1 MKVVNSFMGSKL
13 ISIVIPVFNVANYFR
28 ETLNCILKQ
37 TYTNWE
43 LLLVDDGSTDGS
55 LEIALEYCGKD
66 NRIKSIKREEQPKGA
81 PTCRNIGLRMAKG
94 DYLIYLDSD
103 DIIAPY
109 CFQQRVDYMKSH
121 DCDFAVFPMM
131 GYYERLFDAPGMS
144 YGYKPQGDIVCALLA
159 RTLPFVVVT
168 NIYKR
173 QVLIDKQ
180 IFWDTNLKSYQDSD
194 YNLQAIRSGMTYEI
208 SNALPDYFYRLSA
221 QNSICKKLATASN
234 CESQIKFI
242 EKQTSL
248 FGNSKANKQ
257 ALKVCAAQIYWNI
270 IRVKDNKGIT
280 DKFVNI
286 HLFDNMPFFKWRI
299 RKSSMLA
306 RRVSRE
312 SAYDLIQL
320 ILTPL
325 FYINFRLRYRRWNK
339 YNIVVYKEL
348 TEKYQKEYK
357 L

>member
-1 MKVVNSFMGSKL
+1 MKEEKL
-13 ISIVIPVFNVANYFR
+13 VSIVIPVYNVENYLSK
-28 ETLNCILKQ
+28 TLDCIIEQ

-43 LLLVDDGSTDGS
+43 LILVDDGSTDGS
-55 LEIALEYCGKD
+55 VEIAKKYSEKD
-66 NRIKSIKREEQPKGA
+66 KRIKVFLRESLPKGA
-81 PTCRNIGLRMAKG
+81 PHCRNIGMDLAKG
-94 DYLIYLDSD
+94 EYLIYLDSD

-109 CFQQRVDYMKSH
+109 CFKQRVDFIEANV
-121 DCDFAVFPMM
+121 CDFAVFPMM
-131 GYYERLFDAPGMS
+131 GFYNKLFDAPGMS
-144 YGYKPQGDIVCALLA
+144 YGYKPQGEIICALLA

-248 FGNSKANKQ
+248 FGNSRANKQ

-270 IRVKDNKGIT
+270 IRVKDNKDIT

-299 RKSSMLA
+299 KKSSMLA
-306 RRVSRE
+306 KRVSRE

-320 ILTPL
+320 IFTPL
-325 FYINFRLRYRRWNK
+325 FYIKFRLCYRRWNK

-348 TEKYQKEYK
+348 AEKYQKEYK

>member
-1 MKVVNSFMGSKL
+1 MVKEGKL
-13 ISIVIPVFNVANYFR
+13 LSVVIPVYNVKDYLGK
-28 ETLNCILKQ
+28 TLDCIIEQ
-37 TYTNWE
+37 TYKTWE
-43 LLLVDDGSTDGS
+43 LILVDDGSDDGS
-55 LEIALEYCGKD
+55 LEIAKKYCEKD
-66 NRIKSIKREEQPKGA
+66 KRIRLYQRDRLPKGA
-81 PTCRNIGLRMAKG
+81 PSCRNMGLELAKG

-103 DIIAPY
+103 DVIAPY
-109 CFQQRVDYMKSH
+109 CFKQRVEYIEAN

-131 GYYERLFDAPGMS
+131 GFYNKLFDAPGMS
-144 YGYKPQGDIVCALLA
+144 YGYKPQGEIICALLA

-173 QVLIDKQ
+173 QVLVDNKI
-180 IFWDTNLKSYQDSD
+180 IWDTNLKSYQDSD

-248 FGNSKANKQ
+248 FGNSRAYKQ

-270 IRVKDNKGIT
+270 IRVKDNKEIT

-286 HLFDNMPFFKWRI
+286 KLFEGNQFFKWRVK
-299 RKSSMLA
+299 KSSALV
-306 RRVSRE
+306 RNVSRE
-312 SAYDLIQL
+312 SMYDLIQL
-320 ILTPL
+320 FLTPL
-325 FYINFRLRYRRWNK
+325 FYIKFRLCYRRWNK
-339 YNIVVYKEL
+339 YNIAVYKEL
-348 TEKYQKEYK
+348 TEKYQKHYNK
-357 L
+357 A

>member
-1 MKVVNSFMGSKL
+1 MVEEGKL
-13 ISIVIPVFNVANYFR
+13 LSVVIPVYNVKDYLGK
-28 ETLNCILKQ
+28 TLDCIIEQ
-37 TYTNWE
+37 TYRTWE
-43 LLLVDDGSTDGS
+43 LILVDDGSDDGS
-55 LEIALEYCGKD
+55 LEIAREYCEKD
-66 NRIKSIKREEQPKGA
+66 KRIRLYQRDRLPKGA
-81 PTCRNIGLRMAKG
+81 PSCRNMGLELAKG

-103 DIIAPY
+103 DVIAPY
-109 CFQQRVDYMKSH
+109 CFKQRVEYIEAN

-131 GYYERLFDAPGMS
+131 GFYNKLFDAPGMS
-144 YGYKPQGDIVCALLA
+144 YGYKPQGEIICALLA

-173 QVLIDKQ
+173 QVLVDNKI
-180 IFWDTNLKSYQDSD
+180 IWDTNLKSYQDSD

-248 FGNSKANKQ
+248 FGNSRAYKQ

-270 IRVKDNKGIT
+270 IRVKDNKEIT

-320 ILTPL
+320 ILAPF
-325 FYINFRLRYRRWNK
+325 FYIRFRWCYKKWNK
-339 YNIVVYKEL
+339 HNIVVYKEL
-348 TEKYQKEYK
+348 TDKYQREYK
-357 L
+357 Q